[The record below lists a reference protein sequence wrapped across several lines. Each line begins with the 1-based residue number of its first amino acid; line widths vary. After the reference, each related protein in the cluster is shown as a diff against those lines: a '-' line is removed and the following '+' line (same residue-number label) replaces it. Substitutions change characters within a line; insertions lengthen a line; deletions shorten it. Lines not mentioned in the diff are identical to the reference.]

1 MGFSIFW
8 IVLLLC
14 AIIAFISY
22 FCDKMHRASICLW
35 DKHTLFLTLMIPFL
49 ALDMVNIF
57 FSPFSGFFLSSS
69 RHVPSSL
76 LTRYKDENEMMTW
89 IHMFGGKSHV
99 SWKNEKKVGVK
110 DDTTLKHTFDNRE
123 RGTRFQ
129 VYKLPTLEVYYRN
142 RL

>member
-22 FCDKMHRASICLW
+22 FCDKMHRASIICLW

-57 FSPFSGFFLSSS
+57 FSPFSGFLDMFLLLRSF
-69 RHVPSSL
+69 SL
-76 LTRYKDENEMMTW
+76 DNKYKDENEMMTW

-129 VYKLPTLEVYYRN
+129 VYKLPTLEVYYR
-142 RL
+142 L

>member
-1 MGFSIFW
+1 MGFSILW

-57 FSPFSGFFLSSS
+57 FSPFSGFLDMFLLLRSF
-69 RHVPSSL
+69 SL
-76 LTRYKDENEMMTW
+76 DNKYKDENEMMTW

-99 SWKNEKKVGVK
+99 SWKNKKRSAWRMILPWSTHLITGK
-110 DDTTLKHTFDNRE
+110 EE
-123 RGTRFQ
+123 RAFKSIN
-129 VYKLPTLEVYYRN
+129 YLH
-142 RL
+142 

>member
-57 FSPFSGFFLSSS
+57 FSPFSGFLDMFLLLCSF
-69 RHVPSSL
+69 SL
-76 LTRYKDENEMMTW
+76 DNNIKMKMKWWHESICLAGNP
-89 IHMFGGKSHV
+89 MFPGKM
-99 SWKNEKKVGVK
+99 KKRSAWRMILPWSTHLITGK
-110 DDTTLKHTFDNRE
+110 EE
-123 RGTRFQ
+123 RAFKSIN
-129 VYKLPTLEVYYRN
+129 YLH
-142 RL
+142 

>member
-1 MGFSIFW
+1 MGFSILW

-57 FSPFSGFFLSSS
+57 FSPFSGFLDMFLLLRSF
-69 RHVPSSL
+69 SL
-76 LTRYKDENEMMTW
+76 DNKYKDENEMMTW

-129 VYKLPTLEVYYRN
+129 VYKLPTLEVYYR
-142 RL
+142 L

>member
-57 FSPFSGFFLSSS
+57 FSPFSGFLDMFLLLRSF
-69 RHVPSSL
+69 SL
-76 LTRYKDENEMMTW
+76 DNKYKDENEMMTW

-129 VYKLPTLEVYYRN
+129 VYKLPTLEVYYR
-142 RL
+142 L

>member
-1 MGFSIFW
+1 MGFSILW

-57 FSPFSGFFLSSS
+57 FSPFSGFLDMFLLLRSF
-69 RHVPSSL
+69 SL
-76 LTRYKDENEMMTW
+76 DNIKMKMKWWHESICLAGNP
-89 IHMFGGKSHV
+89 MFPGKI
-99 SWKNEKKVGVK
+99 KKVGKK
-110 DDTTLKHTFDNRE
+110 DDTLKHTFDNRE
-123 RGTRFQ
+123 WGTRSQ
-129 VYKLPTLEVYYRN
+129 VYKLPTL
-142 RL
+142 L

>member
-1 MGFSIFW
+1 MGFSLFW

-57 FSPFSGFFLSSS
+57 FSPFSGFFLSYSS
-69 RHVPSSL
+69 RRVPSSLL

-99 SWKNEKKVGVK
+99 SWKNEKKSARRMILPWSTHLITGK
-110 DDTTLKHTFDNRE
+110 EE
-123 RGTRFQ
+123 RAFKSIN
-129 VYKLPTLEVYYRN
+129 YLH
-142 RL
+142 

>member
-1 MGFSIFW
+1 MGFSILW

-57 FSPFSGFFLSSS
+57 FSPFSGFLDMFLLLRSF
-69 RHVPSSL
+69 SL
-76 LTRYKDENEMMTW
+76 DNKYKDENEMMTW
-89 IHMFGGKSHV
+89 IHMFGGKSRV

-129 VYKLPTLEVYYRN
+129 VYKLPTLEVYYR
-142 RL
+142 L